1 MSNAS
6 LTVTLNAEH
15 PHDLSVDPSFSTT
28 DTFAVELD
36 NQGQAVHVHLNL
48 DDELSRVVSL
58 RAGNHFVDGGQTKV
72 VTLPVESTSEPVTG
86 KLKIVSGY
94 GSETAY
100 VDVTVSPGS
109 GGKPPVDIDETLSKP
124 ARREPEPGLVDVVG
138 DTLPRLDSGA
148 LPLVVLAVVALVLA
162 AAVASVFESFAI
174 TLGAAVVVV
183 GVFAALGLSLVE

>member
-1 MSNAS
+1 MSNGS
-6 LTVTLNAEH
+6 LTVTLNAEQ
-15 PHDLSVDPSFSTT
+15 PHDLSVSPSFSTT

-58 RAGNHFVDGGQTKV
+58 RGGNHFVDGGQTKT
-72 VTLPVESTSEPVTG
+72 VTLPVKSASEAVTG

-100 VDVTVSPGS
+100 VDVTVEPGN

-124 ARREPEPGLVDVVG
+124 PQREPEPGLVDVVG
-138 DTLPRLDSGA
+138 DALPGFDSGTI
-148 LPLVVLAVVALVLA
+148 PLVFLAVVALVLA
-162 AAVASVFESFAI
+162 VAVASVFQSFAI
-174 TLGAAVVVV
+174 TLGAGVVVL
-183 GVFAALGLSLVE
+183 GVFAALGLSLVG